1 MTMRICYADTV
12 LPSRCLMGALALL
25 LTLSS
30 AAPLSA
36 GSFKAEDAKVQELI
50 SYLEDEQ
57 WKNRLVALAEIESR
71 KVVQAVDKVVEL
83 AKVDV
88 HYKVRLEA
96 LHVLVGMESSWLVP
110 TAEHMVAEDP
120 VVANRREALGV
131 IEKLGEGSRSGM
143 VLGTVIARDSD
154 SEMRESAA
162 RLLREKQWTGAEE
175 QLARA
180 ALRDGAVRVRRE
192 CRRAL
197 ALVGGEESRPV
208 LHRVLLAEPNK
219 KYRLEVA
226 ELLEGAPIPMDRG
239 PLLGALD
246 DPYTKIAMAA
256 ARGLARLGDKSVAA
270 ILRKKALES
279 KSRAV
284 AEEFNQAAATLGG

>member
-1 MTMRICYADTV
+1 MRTCYFDAV
-12 LPSRCLMGALALL
+12 LSNRCLMGALALF
-25 LTLSS
+25 LTMSW

-36 GSFKAEDAKVQELI
+36 GSFKAADATVQELI
-50 SYLEDEQ
+50 SYLDDEQ

-71 KVVQAVDKVVEL
+71 AVVQAVDKVVEL
-83 AKVDV
+83 AKADV

-96 LHVLVGMESSWLVP
+96 LHVLEGMESSWLVP
-110 TAEHMVAEDP
+110 TAEHVVAEDP
-120 VVANRREALGV
+120 VEANREEALGV

-154 SEMRESAA
+154 SDMRESAA
-162 RLLREKQWTGAEE
+162 RLLREKQWTGGEK

-180 ALRDGAVRVRRE
+180 ALRDGAADVRRE

-197 ALVGGEESRPV
+197 AVVGGEESRPV
-208 LHRVLLAEPNK
+208 LHRVLLDEPNK

-226 ELLEGAPIPMDRG
+226 ELLEGAPLPMDRG
-239 PLLGALD
+239 PLVSALD
-246 DPYTKIAMAA
+246 DPYAKIAIVA

-270 ILRKKALES
+270 ILRTKALES

-284 AEEFNQAAATLGG
+284 AEEFNQAAAVLGD

>member
-1 MTMRICYADTV
+1 
-12 LPSRCLMGALALL
+12 
-25 LTLSS
+25 
-30 AAPLSA
+30 
-36 GSFKAEDAKVQELI
+36 
-50 SYLEDEQ
+50 
-57 WKNRLVALAEIESR
+57 
-71 KVVQAVDKVVEL
+71 
-83 AKVDV
+83 
-88 HYKVRLEA
+88 
-96 LHVLVGMESSWLVP
+96 
-110 TAEHMVAEDP
+110 
-120 VVANRREALGV
+120 
-131 IEKLGEGSRSGM
+131 M